1 MNKKIKK
8 TEYEIS
14 YYKNFSQTKF
24 SKYNIKERF
33 EKIYNENY
41 WESSESRS
49 GIGSEIKNTKT
60 LLQGLENIIEKYNI
74 KSIIDIPC
82 GDFNW
87 MRKLNMRNINYTGLD
102 IVQKAIDENNKK
114 YKKTN
119 VTFYHSDITSS
130 ELPKGD
136 LIFVRDC
143 LVHFSF
149 EDIKKSILRIK
160 QSKSRYLMTTS
171 FVNLKTNSDILTANW
186 RPINLEKQPFN
197 LPKPITIIN
206 EKCDEMDGIYSDKC
220 ICLWEIEKLPDFP

>member
-60 LLQGLENIIEKYNI
+60 LLQGLENIIEEYNI

-119 VTFYHSDITSS
+119 VSFYPSDITSS

-136 LIFVRDC
+136 LMIVRDC

-171 FVNLKTNSDILTANW
+171 FVNLKTNSDILTANGGQLI
-186 RPINLEKQPFN
+186 REATLISRLIF
-197 LPKPITIIN
+197 
-206 EKCDEMDGIYSDKC
+206 
-220 ICLWEIEKLPDFP
+220 